1 MQKQTTYWLCQLGGW
16 TGMILIELSNYTFFI
31 YGKFLWE
38 FALQFGIS
46 AFLGLLVTH
55 LYKVVLNKYQ
65 YFRKPHKH
73 IWVFALLSTIV
84 LSTAITLLG
93 LGALLP
99 FGPPDYFAK
108 IRVIDVVGQ
117 IYNWSRYVIVWI
129 IIYFLYH
136 LLQRNHAI
144 EQEKLQIETNAKT
157 AELELLKTQL
167 NPHFLFNALNSIKA
181 LVSIN
186 PEVSRD
192 AIVKLSELLR
202 FTLQYNKE
210 QEIPLQEELA
220 EVKKYLELEI
230 LRFGER
236 LQVSYNIPEAI
247 MSAQI
252 PPAILLT
259 LAENAVKH
267 GISQSSKPGEINI
280 EGKLHENVLMI
291 SMKNTGMFAP
301 GERVGIG
308 LLHIRL
314 RLEEL
319 YKGKAVL
326 SLENGNSHVIATLKI
341 PQV

>member
-16 TGMILIELSNYTFFI
+16 LGMVLIELSNYTFFI
-31 YGKFLWE
+31 YGKFLWD
-38 FALQFGIS
+38 FVLQFGIS
-46 AFLGLLVTH
+46 AVLGLLVTH
-55 LYKVVLNKYQ
+55 SYKVILKKYQ
-65 YFRKPHKH
+65 YFQKPHKH
-73 IWVFALLSTIV
+73 IWIFALLSTIL
-84 LSTAITLLG
+84 LSAAITILG
-93 LGALLP
+93 FLSLLP
-99 FGPPDYFAK
+99 FGPPDYFSK
-108 IRVIDVVGQ
+108 IRLIDVVGQ

-136 LLQRNHAI
+136 LLQRNHTM
-144 EQEKLQIETNAKT
+144 EQEKLQMETNAKT

-186 PEVSRD
+186 PEVSRE

-210 QEIPLQEELA
+210 QEIPLKEELA

-236 LQVSYNIPEAI
+236 LQVFYKIADDI
-247 MSAQI
+247 QSAVL

-267 GISQSSKPGEINI
+267 GISQSSKPGEIII
-280 EGKLHENVLMI
+280 EGTLHENELI
-291 SMKNTGMFAP
+291 LIMKNTGVYAP
-301 GERVGIG
+301 GERIGIG
-308 LLHIRL
+308 LLHIRR

-326 SLENGNSHVIATLKI
+326 NLENHDNYVIATLKI
-341 PQV
+341 PQL

>member
-16 TGMILIELSNYTFFI
+16 LGMVLIELSNYTFFI
-31 YGKFLWE
+31 YGKFLWD
-38 FALQFGIS
+38 FVLQFGIS
-46 AFLGLLVTH
+46 AILGLLVTH
-55 LYKVVLNKYQ
+55 SYKVILNKYQ
-65 YFRKPHKH
+65 YFQKPHKH
-73 IWVFALLSTIV
+73 IWIFALLSTIV
-84 LSTAITLLG
+84 LSAAITLLG
-93 LGALLP
+93 FIALLP
-99 FGPPDYFAK
+99 FGPADYFSK

-117 IYNWSRYVIVWI
+117 IYNWSRYVVVWI

-136 LLQRNHAI
+136 LLQRNHAM

-186 PEVSRD
+186 PEVSRE

-210 QEIPLQEELA
+210 QEIPLKEELA

-236 LQVSYNIPEAI
+236 LHAVYKIPDALQ
-247 MSAQI
+247 AALV

-267 GISQSSKPGEINI
+267 GISQSSKPGEIII
-280 EGKLHENVLMI
+280 EGSLYENELI
-291 SMKNTGMFAP
+291 LTMKNTGVYAP

-308 LLHIRL
+308 LLHIRR

-319 YKGKAVL
+319 YKGKAGFT
-326 SLENGNSHVIATLKI
+326 LENHNNYVIATLKI
-341 PQV
+341 PQL